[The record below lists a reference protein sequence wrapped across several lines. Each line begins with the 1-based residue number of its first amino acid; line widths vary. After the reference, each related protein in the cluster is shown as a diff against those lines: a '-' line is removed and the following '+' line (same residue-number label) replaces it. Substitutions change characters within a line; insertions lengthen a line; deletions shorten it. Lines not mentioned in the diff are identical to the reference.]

1 VDLRTIKFRF
11 YRGDA
16 APKEWFT
23 YLVGIRSWPHTH
35 VELEFSDGMS
45 FSSSL
50 RDKGVRLKR
59 IDYLK
64 HPERWT
70 TVEWQAPAAWERV
83 WRTRAEVLAAMKL
96 KYDVRGILGF
106 AITGHHNPVAFF
118 CSEAVFGIVV
128 AEVAVAAVNWKMH
141 PEKLLEWVRVIRDV
155 LRATKYEL
163 RIRPVKWPEPSMN

>member
-1 VDLRTIKFRF
+1 MTTVTLRF
-11 YRGDA
+11 YRGDI

-23 YLVGIRSWPHTH
+23 NLIRIRSWPHTH
-35 VELEFSDGMS
+35 VEIEFSDGMS

-59 IDYLK
+59 IDYHK

-70 TVEWQAPAAWERV
+70 AVEWRVPESWERA
-83 WRTRAEVLAAMKL
+83 WRIRAEVLAAMKL

-106 AITGHHNPVAFF
+106 AVTGHHNPAAFF

-141 PEKLLEWVRVIRDV
+141 PEKLLEWARVIQSV
-155 LRATKYEL
+155 LQRKL
-163 RIRPVKWPEPSMN
+163 DRITG